1 MKKLYY
7 FSSSKLQFVEV
18 KNFKKKVLFYFCAA
32 ILVLSATVYGTLN
45 FISEIT
51 GSGKTLST
59 LKEENKFLQNKL
71 EETSTLYKKLDFE
84 LDSLINVNNT
94 LRVAANLPPVSDEEK
109 QVGVGG
115 GYFDNDIDFIKGDV
129 ADDLKEALTYVDEV
143 SRKVAFE
150 KAQFNEISSKIKQN
164 EKLFECL
171 PAIKPCTGEIGNG
184 FGMRMHPILNIRRMH
199 EGIDI
204 VTNIG
209 TPVHASGDGRVDFVG
224 RKGGY
229 GLCIEINHGF
239 GYKTIYGHLSK
250 TEVKE
255 GQKVDRGFEIAKTG
269 TSGLSTGPH
278 LHYEVEHNGVK
289 LNPEDF
295 FFDDINFFAVAS
307 RD

>member
-18 KNFKKKVLFYFCAA
+18 KNFKKKLIIYFSAA
-32 ILVLSATVYGTLN
+32 ILILTATVYGTLN
-45 FISEIT
+45 FISSVT
-51 GSGKTLST
+51 GSGKSLST
-59 LKEENKFLQNKL
+59 LKQENSFLQKKL
-71 EETSTLYKKLDFE
+71 EETADLYKILDSE
-84 LDSLINVNNT
+84 LDSLTNENNT
-94 LRVAANLPPVSDEEK
+94 LRLAANLPAISNDEK
-109 QVGVGG
+109 KLGVGG
-115 GYFDNDIDFIKGDV
+115 GYFDNDVDFIGDGI
-129 ADDLKEALTYVDEV
+129 ADDLKQALAYVDEV
-143 SRKVAFE
+143 NRKVRFE
-150 KAQFNEISSKIKQN
+150 KAQYKEISVRLKQN

-171 PAIKPCTGEIGNG
+171 PAIKPCTGEIGTE

-204 VTNIG
+204 VTDIG
-209 TPVHASGDGRVDFVG
+209 TPIHASGDGRIEFVG

-229 GLCIEINHGF
+229 GLCVEINHGF
-239 GYKTIYGHLSK
+239 GYKTIYGHLSQI
-250 TEVKE
+250 EVKE
-255 GQKVDRGFEIAKTG
+255 GQKVQRGSEIAKSG

-307 RD
+307 KD

>member
-18 KNFKKKVLFYFCAA
+18 KNFKKKLIIYFCAA
-32 ILVLSATVYGTLN
+32 IFILTATVYGSLN

-51 GSGKTLST
+51 GSGKSLST

-71 EETSTLYKKLDFE
+71 VETSNLYKKLDFE
-84 LDSLINVNNT
+84 LDSLINENNT
-94 LRVAANLPPVSDEEK
+94 LRIAANLPPVSKEEE

-115 GYFDNDIDFIKGDV
+115 GYFDNDIDFLKGNV
-129 ADDLKEALTYVDEV
+129 AYDLKEALSYVDEV
-143 SRKVAFE
+143 GRKVAFE
-150 KAQFNEISSKIKQN
+150 KAQFEEISTKIKQN
-164 EKLFECL
+164 EKLFESL
-171 PAIKPCTGEIGNG
+171 PAIKPCSGIIGNE

-199 EGIDI
+199 EGVDI
-204 VTNIG
+204 VTDIG
-209 TPVHASGDGRVDFVG
+209 TPVHASGDGKVDFVG

-229 GLCIEINHGF
+229 GLCVEINHGF

-250 TEVKE
+250 AEVKE
-255 GQKVDRGFEIAKTG
+255 GQKIDRGFEIAKSG

-278 LHYEVEHNGVK
+278 LHYEVEHNGIK

-307 RD
+307 KD

>member
-18 KNFKKKVLFYFCAA
+18 KNFRKRLILYFFAA
-32 ILVLSATVYGTLN
+32 ILILTATVYGTLN
-45 FISEIT
+45 IISEVT
-51 GSGKTLST
+51 GSGKSLST
-59 LKEENKFLQNKL
+59 LKKENSFLQNKL
-71 EETSTLYKKLDFE
+71 EETAELYKKLNTE
-84 LDSLINVNNT
+84 LDSLINANNN
-94 LRVAANLPPVSDEEK
+94 LRIAANLPPVSDEEK
-109 QVGVGG
+109 MVGVGG
-115 GYFDNDIDFIKGDV
+115 GYFDNDIDFINNGI
-129 ADDLKEALTYVDEV
+129 ADDLKEALAYVDEV
-143 SRKVAFE
+143 SRKVEFE
-150 KAQFNEISSKIKQN
+150 KSQYKLISNKIQENKR
-164 EKLFECL
+164 LFESL
-171 PAIKPCTGEIGNG
+171 PAIKPCTGILGAE
-184 FGMRMHPILNIRRMH
+184 FGMRMHPILKIRRMH

-209 TPVHASGDGRVDFVG
+209 TPVHTSGDGRVEFVG

-250 TEVKE
+250 TEVKT
-255 GQKVDRGFEIAKTG
+255 GQKVTRGFEIARSG

-295 FFDDINFFAVAS
+295 FFDDVDFFAIAS
-307 RD
+307 KD

>member
-18 KNFKKKVLFYFCAA
+18 KNFKKKVLIYFSCAII
-32 ILVLSATVYGTLN
+32 ILTATVYGSLN

-59 LKEENKFLQNKL
+59 LKEENKILHDKVL
-71 EETSTLYKKLDFE
+71 ETSKLYKKLDSE
-84 LDSLINVNNT
+84 LDSLVNENNT
-94 LRVAANLPPVSDEEK
+94 LRIAANLPPVSEEEK

-115 GYFDNDIDFIKGDV
+115 GYFDNDIDFISGNV
-129 ADDLKEALTYVDEV
+129 ADDLKEALSYVDEV

-150 KAQFNEISSKIKQN
+150 KAQFNDISNKIKQN

-171 PAIKPCTGEIGNG
+171 PAIKPCTGIIGAG

-209 TPVHASGDGRVDFVG
+209 TPVHASGDGRVEFVG

-255 GQKVDRGFEIAKTG
+255 GQKVNRGSEIAKSG

-278 LHYEVEHNGVK
+278 LHYEVEHNGIK

-295 FFDDINFFAVAS
+295 FFDDINFFAVAGK
-307 RD
+307 D

>member
-18 KNFKKKVLFYFCAA
+18 KNFRKKLILYFFTAVI
-32 ILVLSATVYGTLN
+32 ILTTTVYGTLN
-45 FISEIT
+45 IISEVT
-51 GSGKTLST
+51 GSGKSLST
-59 LKEENKFLQNKL
+59 LKSENKLLKNKL
-71 EETSTLYKKLDFE
+71 EETAGLYKKLDSE

-109 QVGVGG
+109 MVGVGG
-115 GYFDNDIDFIKGDV
+115 GYFDNDIDFMNNGI
-129 ADDLKEALTYVDEV
+129 AEDLKEALTYVDEV
-143 SRKVAFE
+143 HRKVEFE
-150 KAQFNEISSKIKQN
+150 KAQYREISDKIKQN
-164 EKLFECL
+164 EKLFESL
-171 PAIKPCTGEIGNG
+171 PAIKPCIGEIGAG

-209 TPVHASGDGRVDFVG
+209 TPVHASGDGRIEFAG

-229 GLCIEINHGF
+229 GLCVEINHGF

-250 TEVKE
+250 IEVKQ
-255 GQKVDRGFEIAKTG
+255 GQKVKRGFEIAKSG

>member
-18 KNFKKKVLFYFCAA
+18 KNFKKKVILYFCAA
-32 ILVLSATVYGTLN
+32 ILILSATVYGTLN

-51 GSGKTLST
+51 GSGKSLSS
-59 LKEENKFLQNKL
+59 LKEENSFLQNKL
-71 EETSTLYKKLDFE
+71 VETSHLYKKLDSE
-84 LDSLINVNNT
+84 LDSLVNENNT
-94 LRVAANLPPVSDEEK
+94 LRIAANLSPVSEEEE

-115 GYFDNDIDFIKGDV
+115 GYFDNDVDFMKGNV
-129 ADDLKEALTYVDEV
+129 AEELKEALSYVDEV

-150 KAQFNEISSKIKQN
+150 KAQFSEISTKIKQN

-171 PAIKPCTGEIGNG
+171 PAIKPCTGVIGNE

-199 EGIDI
+199 EGVDI

-229 GLCIEINHGF
+229 GLCVEINHGF

-255 GQKVDRGFEIAKTG
+255 GQKVDRGFEIARSG

-295 FFDDINFFAVAS
+295 FFDDINFFAVAGK
-307 RD
+307 D

>member
-18 KNFKKKVLFYFCAA
+18 KNFRRKLILYFFAAVL
-32 ILVLSATVYGTLN
+32 ILSTTVYGTLN
-45 FISEIT
+45 IISEVT
-51 GSGKTLST
+51 GSAKSLST
-59 LKEENKFLQNKL
+59 LKKENKFLQNKL
-71 EETSTLYKKLDFE
+71 EETANLYKNLDSE
-84 LDSLINVNNT
+84 LDSLMNVNNT

-109 QVGVGG
+109 MVGVGG
-115 GYFDNDIDFIKGDV
+115 GYFDNDIDFINGEV
-129 ADDLKEALTYVDEV
+129 AEDLKQALTYVDEV
-143 SRKVAFE
+143 NRKVEFE
-150 KAQFNEISSKIKQN
+150 KAQYREISNKITEN
-164 EKLFECL
+164 ERLFKSL
-171 PAIKPCTGEIGNG
+171 PAIKPCSGIIGAG

-209 TPVHASGDGRVDFVG
+209 TPVHAAGDGRIEFAG

-229 GLCIEINHGF
+229 GLCVEVNHGF

-250 TEVKE
+250 IEVKR
-255 GQKVDRGFEIAKTG
+255 GQKVKRGFEIAKSG

-289 LNPEDF
+289 LNPVDF
-295 FFDDINFFAVAS
+295 FFDDINFFAIA
-307 RD
+307 DKE

>member
-7 FSSSKLQFVEV
+7 FSSSKLQFIEV
-18 KNFKKKVLFYFCAA
+18 KDFKKKVIIYFCAA
-32 ILVLSATVYGTLN
+32 ILILTTTVYGTLN

-51 GSGKTLST
+51 GSGKSLST
-59 LKEENKFLQNKL
+59 LKEENRFLQKKL
-71 EETSTLYKKLDFE
+71 LETSGLYKKLDSE
-84 LDSLINVNNT
+84 LDSLVNENNT
-94 LRVAANLPPVSDEEK
+94 LRIAANLPPVSEEEK
-109 QVGVGG
+109 QIGVGG
-115 GYFDNDIDFIKGDV
+115 GYFDNDIDFIKGNV
-129 ADDLKEALTYVDEV
+129 AGDLKEALTYVDEV
-143 SRKVAFE
+143 SRKVEFE
-150 KAQFNEISSKIKQN
+150 KAQFNEISTKIRQN

-171 PAIKPCTGEIGNG
+171 PAIKPCSGIIGNE

-199 EGIDI
+199 DGIDI
-204 VTNIG
+204 VTDIG

-229 GLCIEINHGF
+229 GLCVEINHGF
-239 GYKTIYGHLSK
+239 GYKTIYGHLSE
-250 TEVKE
+250 TETKE
-255 GQKVDRGFEIAKTG
+255 GQKVIRGTIIAKTG

-295 FFDDINFFAVAS
+295 FFDDINFFAVAG

>member
-18 KNFKKKVLFYFCAA
+18 KNFKKKLIIYFCAA
-32 ILVLSATVYGTLN
+32 ILILTATVYGSLN
-45 FISEIT
+45 FIFEIT
-51 GSGKTLST
+51 GSDKSLST
-59 LKEENKFLQNKL
+59 LKEENEFFQKKL
-71 EETSTLYKKLDFE
+71 VETSDLYKKLDFE
-84 LDSLINVNNT
+84 LDSLINENNT
-94 LRVAANLPPVSDEEK
+94 LRIAANLPPVSEEEK

-115 GYFDNDIDFIKGDV
+115 GYFDNDIDFIKGNV
-129 ADDLKEALTYVDEV
+129 ASDLKEALAYVDEV
-143 SRKVAFE
+143 DRKVAFE

-171 PAIKPCTGEIGNG
+171 PAIKPCIGVVG
-184 FGMRMHPILNIRRMH
+184 AEFGMRMHPILNIRRMH

-204 VTNIG
+204 VTYLG

-224 RKGGY
+224 IKGGY

-250 TEVKE
+250 TEVEE
-255 GQKVDRGFEIAKTG
+255 GQKVNRGFEIAKSG

-295 FFDDINFFAVAS
+295 FFDDINFFVDAS
-307 RD
+307 KD

>member
-18 KNFKKKVLFYFCAA
+18 KNFKKKLIFYFSAA
-32 ILVLSATVYGTLN
+32 ILILTTTVYGSLS
-45 FISEIT
+45 FITKIT
-51 GSGKTLST
+51 GSGKSIST
-59 LKEENKFLQNKL
+59 LKEENKLLQNKL
-71 EETSTLYKKLDFE
+71 LETSGLYKKLDSE
-84 LDSLINVNNT
+84 LDSLVNENNT
-94 LRVAANLPPVSDEEK
+94 LRIAANLSPVSDEEK

-115 GYFDNDIDFIKGDV
+115 GYFDNDVDFLQGNM
-129 ADDLKEALTYVDEV
+129 AEELKAALTYVDEV

-150 KAQFNEISSKIKQN
+150 KAQFNEISTKIKQN

-171 PAIKPCTGEIGNG
+171 PAIKPCNGAIGNE

-199 EGIDI
+199 EGVDI
-204 VTNIG
+204 VTNLG
-209 TPVHASGDGRVDFVG
+209 TPVHASGDGKVDFVG

-229 GLCIEINHGF
+229 GLCVEINHGF

-255 GQKVDRGFEIAKTG
+255 GQKVNRGFEIAKSG

-295 FFDDINFFAVAS
+295 FFDDINFFAIAS
-307 RD
+307 KD

>member
-18 KNFKKKVLFYFCAA
+18 KNFKKKVLFYFSGA
-32 ILVLSATVYGTLN
+32 ILILTITVYGSIN
-45 FISEIT
+45 FISEVT

-59 LKEENKFLQNKL
+59 LKEENKILQNKL
-71 EETSTLYKKLDFE
+71 VETSNLYKKLDNE
-84 LDSLINVNNT
+84 LDSLVNENNT
-94 LRVAANLPPVSDEEK
+94 LRIAANLPPVSDEEK

-115 GYFDNDIDFIKGDV
+115 GYFDNDIDFIKGNV
-129 ADDLKEALTYVDEV
+129 ADDLKDALSYVDEV

-150 KAQFNEISSKIKQN
+150 KAQFNEISDKIKQN

-171 PAIKPCTGEIGNG
+171 PAIKPCTGVIGAE

-209 TPVHASGDGRVDFVG
+209 TPVHSSGDGKVEFVG

-229 GLCIEINHGF
+229 GLCVEINHGF

-250 TEVKE
+250 IEVKQ
-255 GQKVDRGFEIAKTG
+255 GQKVSRGFEIAKSG

-307 RD
+307 KD